1 MKPEICALNL
11 VTLDF
16 IYSGIHRLPGLG
28 EEVSTNHLTLS
39 LGGGPIASLITAAR
53 LGQQSGWLL
62 ALDEIALVVLPG
74 IF

>member
-39 LGGGPIASLITAAR
+39 LGGGPNCLPDYSCTAGGNSPAGYLPWTRSL
-53 LGQQSGWLL
+53 
-62 ALDEIALVVLPG
+62 
-74 IF
+74 

>member
-1 MKPEICALNL
+1 MKAEICALNL

-28 EEVSTNHLTLS
+28 EEISTDQLTLS

-53 LGQQSGWLL
+53 LGATVRLGHSIPQ
-62 ALDEIALVVLPG
+62 
-74 IF
+74 F